1 MEAQS
6 QIMESQILLKHT
18 EGEYKY
24 CFIQYDK
31 QNDYDT
37 FIVEFT
43 MGADTYDK
51 LYWWGREEDKSIIGD
66 FFVIVKTPNVNKKNE
81 WRKIDLKRKY
91 NIVNF
96 DKIVQKALKE
106 VESLKECIKR

>member
-1 MEAQS
+1 MNAQS
-6 QIMESQILLKHT
+6 QIMEPQSLLKHT
-18 EGEYKY
+18 QGEYKY

-31 QNDYDT
+31 QNVYNT
-37 FIVEFT
+37 FIVEFA

-66 FFVIVKTPNVNKKNE
+66 FFVIVKTPNVNKDTE
-81 WRKIDLKRKY
+81 WRKINLERKY
-91 NIVNF
+91 NIGNF

-106 VESLKECIKR
+106 VESLKKSIKQ